1 MLEPGRPQRGAASIM
16 TSMHGTPRVGGWG
29 SALGSR
35 RAQMWCG
42 AGAGDVTKHDVKTA
56 RL

>member
-1 MLEPGRPQRGAASIM
+1 MLEPGRPQQGAASIM